1 MKKQTS
7 NVQPAFGHRGD
18 LRRGRRLILNI
29 QHLLDCHPERSEGP
43 RERALITPDT
53 RKRVLHRIEIAFNR
67 RLLTAAGG
75 IHARKSQEVVAHDLP
90 LSPTHGQGV
99 YVGSSGLSSTGQ
111 AIATSLLAYAGVGGV
126 VVQVVARPV
135 VHDDE
140 LSAIVMHVVTGAE
153 DRDRCGDVVMD
164 AVVVG

>member
-7 NVQPAFGHRGD
+7 NVQPAFGRRGD

-29 QHLLDCHPERSEGP
+29 QHLLDCHPERSDGP

-75 IHARKSQEVVAHDLP
+75 IHARKSQEVDRTKTFRCPAFCRQRWQPIGLHAEVRV
-90 LSPTHGQGV
+90 GV
-99 YVGSSGLSSTGQ
+99 
-111 AIATSLLAYAGVGGV
+111 
-126 VVQVVARPV
+126 
-135 VHDDE
+135 
-140 LSAIVMHVVTGAE
+140 
-153 DRDRCGDVVMD
+153 
-164 AVVVG
+164 